1 MRLNHF
7 SIGAALF
14 ALLLCT
20 ACASQP
26 ERRGPPP
33 GGERGESRV
42 THSGMVAKPIG
53 LFLATLDRDGDLIV
67 DEAELEAGIAQ
78 EWDRLSDSHQA
89 SALQFKA
96 WSQLALGSD
105 DTLPSFIA
113 FDHDLDGRFTLEDFG
128 SQLRYEFE
136 RLDADNSGTLTRSE
150 LVSRLSRPSPAEGAA
165 IAGERRRGEG
175 RGRPRS

>member
-7 SIGAALF
+7 SIGTALF

-33 GGERGESRV
+33 GGERGEARAS
-42 THSGMVAKPIG
+42 HSGMVAKPIG
-53 LFLATLDRDGDLIV
+53 LFLATLDSNGDLIV
-67 DEAELEAGIAQ
+67 DEAELEAGIPQ
-78 EWDRLSDSHQA
+78 EWDRLSGADHA

-96 WSQLALGSD
+96 WSELALGSN

-113 FDHDLDGRFTLEDFG
+113 FDRDLDGRFTIEDFDRR
-128 SQLRYEFE
+128 LRYEFE
-136 RLDADNSGTLTRSE
+136 RLDADSSGTLTRSE
-150 LVSRLSRPSPAEGAA
+150 LVSRLSRPSQAAGAA
-165 IAGERRRGEG
+165 IGGGRPRGEG
-175 RGRPRS
+175 RGRPR